1 MTLTQQWAGRSA
13 QIASIRATSPSGR
26 SMPIKICIR
35 RAGACLNTDCSA
47 SFMVGRMTVGMMTA
61 TSDGRCRSKSAA
73 A

>member
-1 MTLTQQWAGRSA
+1 MGGTLGADRFDLGNVAGRPA
-13 QIASIRATSPSGR
+13 
-26 SMPIKICIR
+26 MPIKICVR

-47 SFMVGRMTVGMMTA
+47 SFLVGRMTDGMITA